1 VGTSLIDHVWT
12 APGWQGKASLAAMVG
27 AATCSACLRGTRDA
41 FFHEFSLKRHVS
53 IDHKV
58 LSHSADS
65 VTLPAGDG
73 SFVYTDRRG
82 LVSLAGRRTTEFAIS
97 MTVSTTVELGAVS
110 QPVSAPLTRVAIF
123 LVVTINS
130 GPHNRAAVRSFCADL
145 SALIRAVDFRDLEA
159 GLSCV
164 MGIGSGAWDRL
175 FGNPRPTEL
184 HPFREIR
191 AGSRHAVSTPGDLLF
206 HIRAKRM
213 DLCFEMATQIM
224 ARLGDAV
231 SVVDEVHGFRYFD
244 DRDLLGFVDGTENP
258 RGEAVITA
266 ALVGE
271 EDAAFAGGSY
281 VIVQKYLHDLD
292 GWNGLSTEAQE
303 RIIGRTKLSDIEL
316 DDSIKPTS
324 AHNALTTITE
334 NGKEFQIVRDN
345 MPFGRAGN
353 SEFGTYF
360 IGYCR
365 TPRVTEQMIE
375 NMFVGRPPGNYDRL
389 LDFSRAVTGTLFFVP
404 SVTFLDAANDGE
416 PIAAKPDVSIVEAST
431 TSTGDRSLRVGSLKK
446 ENRYE

>member
-1 VGTSLIDHVWT
+1 
-12 APGWQGKASLAAMVG
+12 
-27 AATCSACLRGTRDA
+27 
-41 FFHEFSLKRHVS
+41 
-53 IDHKV
+53 
-58 LSHSADS
+58 
-65 VTLPAGDG
+65 
-73 SFVYTDRRG
+73 
-82 LVSLAGRRTTEFAIS
+82 
-97 MTVSTTVELGAVS
+97 
-110 QPVSAPLTRVAIF
+110 
-123 LVVTINS
+123 
-130 GPHNRAAVRSFCADL
+130 
-145 SALIRAVDFRDLEA
+145 
-159 GLSCV
+159 
-164 MGIGSGAWDRL
+164 
-175 FGNPRPTEL
+175 
-184 HPFREIR
+184 
-191 AGSRHAVSTPGDLLF
+191 
-206 HIRAKRM
+206 M

-258 RGEAVITA
+258 RGEAVIKA
-266 ALVGE
+266 ALIGE
-271 EDAAFAGGSY
+271 EDSAFAGGSY

-334 NGKEFQIVRDN
+334 NGQEFQIVRDN

-353 SEFGTYF
+353 GEFGTYF

-389 LDFSRAVTGTLFFVP
+389 LDFSRAVTGNLFFAP
-404 SVTFLDAANDGE
+404 SATFLEAMGEDESAVVAAPDLEPATVESSLSTPRKSDG
-416 PIAAKPDVSIVEAST
+416 
-431 TSTGDRSLRVGSLKK
+431 SLGIGSLKG
-446 ENRYE
+446 EISHE